1 MHLPRTILLGL
12 GPLLS
17 LWASGAQLAP
27 DLADRARQ
35 LAAEQR
41 PTADALQPF
50 LQPLTSLLLP
60 AVEPHADG
68 GNHSAQATLGLEAL
82 ASTSLR
88 ASVWMVREQPA
99 IELHARL
106 HQRPR
111 FRC

>member
-27 DLADRARQ
+27 EPADRARQ
-35 LAAEQR
+35 PAAEQR
-41 PTADALQPF
+41 PTAETLQPF
-50 LQPLTSLLLP
+50 LQPVTSLLLP
-60 AVEPHADG
+60 TVELHRG
-68 GNHSAQATLGLEAL
+68 RGNHSAQATLGLEAL
-82 ASTSLR
+82 AYTSLR

-99 IELHARL
+99 IERHARL

-111 FRC
+111 LRC